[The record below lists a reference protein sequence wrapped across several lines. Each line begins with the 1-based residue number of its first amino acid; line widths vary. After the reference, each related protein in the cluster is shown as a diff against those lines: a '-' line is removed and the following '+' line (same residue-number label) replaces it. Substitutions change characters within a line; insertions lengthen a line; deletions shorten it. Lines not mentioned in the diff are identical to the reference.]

1 MAAKSADAHLS
12 ASPAAR
18 NWRALVD
25 TLERFASTLLLALL
39 GLAAMVCIAFQL
51 AALAQRYS
59 LDYGEAPLLDQAMRM
74 LQGANIYRAD
84 ISTPPYTI
92 SNYPPIYVAAL
103 TPFLALF
110 GPSYAPG
117 RMISMLSTW
126 LAAFFIG
133 LILWRFTRNRTAA
146 AAGGLMLIAI
156 PYVVRWSAFL
166 RIDMLALAFA
176 MAALWVLTAEKLPAK
191 RLTLGAL
198 LLVAAIGTRQ
208 SYALA
213 APLAAFVWLLFNTGW
228 RKALVLAALV
238 GAITGLLFLALNI
251 ATGSGFFFNI
261 VTANVNEWTYA
272 RVQWNFENLWFFA
285 PILICIAGF
294 SLFLFWKRRRIWT
307 LTAPF
312 LLGALASALTIG
324 KIGSNVNYFMELCA
338 AGCLAAGTVIA
349 WAMSSAKLRILA
361 LPILGLLALQT
372 LWMIQF
378 TVSEE
383 TVLLRE
389 RQSAGKDLLWL
400 ENIVLQSDGN
410 VLADEHMGMLT
421 LARKPLVMQPFE
433 VTQLA
438 LAGVWNQQTLVDD
451 IRAKKFSLIL
461 IHDFVRFPI
470 HKERWTPEMLAAI
483 QTAYGL
489 KQKLGGTWVYVPRQ
503 LLANPTLA
511 PTPERCDHA
520 PWRLPSDALYGVR
533 WGDGRELQ
541 FLGRGN
547 PGKLP
552 VRAVADGLLS
562 RDLTWNNRVAIQH
575 DDPLNPGAKIWTTYA
590 NMASGSGY
598 DSFVSK
604 AFPLGTANVPVKA
617 GDIIGYQGLYS
628 GNSLPMWLNVEFAV
642 LADKPTATAPY
653 SSALAPESYLGLT
666 LKPAYDEPNSQKLK
680 CAP

>member
-1 MAAKSADAHLS
+1 MAATSADAHLS

-18 NWRALVD
+18 NWHILVD
-25 TLERFASTLLLALL
+25 TLEHLAATLLLALL
-39 GLAAMVCIAFQL
+39 GLAAVVCIVFQM
-51 AALAQRYS
+51 AALSQRYS
-59 LDYGEAPLLDQAMRM
+59 LDYGEAPLLDQAMR
-74 LQGANIYRAD
+74 LLHGANIYRAD
-84 ISTPPYTI
+84 ISTPPYTV

-110 GPSYAPG
+110 GPSYVPG
-117 RMISMLSTW
+117 RMISMLGTW
-126 LAAFFIG
+126 LAALFTG
-133 LILWRFTRNRTAA
+133 LILLRFTRNKTASA
-146 AAGGLMLIAI
+146 VGGLMLIAI

-176 MAALWVLTAEKLPAK
+176 MAALWVLTVEKIPAK
-191 RLTLGAL
+191 RLMVGAL

-213 APLAAFVWLLFNTGW
+213 APLAAVVWLLFNAGW

-238 GAITGLLFLALNI
+238 SVIAGLLFLALNV
-251 ATGSGFFFNI
+251 ATGGGFFFNI
-261 VTANVNEWTYA
+261 VTANVNAWSYE

-285 PILICIAGF
+285 PILICVSVF
-294 SLFLFWKRRRIWT
+294 SILLFWRRERIWT
-307 LTAPF
+307 LTTPF

-324 KIGSNVNYFMELCA
+324 KVGSNVNYFMELCA
-338 AGCLAAGTVIA
+338 AGCLATGAVVA
-349 WAMSSAKLRILA
+349 WAMSNSKLRALA

-372 LWMIQF
+372 LWLIQF
-378 TVSEE
+378 TLSQE
-383 TVLLRE
+383 TILLRE

-400 ENIVLQSDGN
+400 ENIVLQSDGA

-421 LARKPLVMQPFE
+421 LSGKPLQIQPFE
-433 VTQLA
+433 VTQLS
-438 LAGVWNQQTLVDD
+438 LAGVWDQKTLVND

-461 IHDFVRFPI
+461 IHDFGRFPV
-470 HKERWTPEMLAAI
+470 HKERWTPEMLAAV

-511 PTPERCDHA
+511 PTPERCDRA

-547 PGKLP
+547 PGKPP
-552 VRAVADGLLS
+552 VRAVADGLLT
-562 RDLTWNNRVAIQH
+562 RDRSWNSRVAIQH

-590 NMASGSGY
+590 NMASGSGR
-598 DSFVSK
+598 DSFISE
-604 AFPLGTANVPVKA
+604 AFPPGVADVPVKA
-617 GDIIGYQGLYS
+617 GDIIGYQGMFS
-628 GNSLPMWLNVEFAV
+628 GNGLPMWLNVEFAV
-642 LADKPTATAPY
+642 LTDKPNATAPY
-653 SSALAPESYLGLT
+653 ASALAPDRYLGLK
-666 LKPAYDEPNSQKLK
+666 LKPAHEELNSQKLQ
-680 CAP
+680 CAQ